1 MRLTQQSDGACYL
14 RRLIGGGPRFLGRHA
29 WPEGRSAHRAQVAR
43 GAVAHE
49 QVTASSW
56 RGLLMVPGGAPMPP
70 ECFSAMKPAGAA
82 SHPADTYASRKRPS
96 TDEMRPL

>member
-43 GAVAHE
+43 SAVAHE

-70 ECFSAMKPAGAA
+70 ECFTAMKPAGAA
-82 SHPADTYASRKRPS
+82 PRPATTTPRENAPS
-96 TDEMRPL
+96 VAEVEI